1 MSVDRGSP
9 AAASNGTPLPTGA
22 DDLERAIEQRRAHL
36 AATVDEL
43 AARARP
49 AEIARRTRDGAADR
63 LRAATFTPDGQL
75 RVERIGAIAAAVA
88 LLTGLVL
95 WRRVSAAGGGGG
107 SR

>member
-1 MSVDRGSP
+1 VSVDRGSQ
-9 AAASNGTPLPTGA
+9 AAASNGTPLPTDA

-49 AEIARRTRDGAADR
+49 AEIARRTKDGAVDR
-63 LRAATFTPDGQL
+63 FRAAT
-75 RVERIGAIAAAVA
+75 A

-95 WRRVSAAGGGGG
+95 WRRISAAGDGGGG
-107 SR
+107 R